1 MNTPKTLSHCDVI
14 SLSDEGW
21 KIIEKKAKQFG
32 INLTEL
38 WQKIANQEI
47 ILVEA
52 EKMEDLLDT
61 IDGLEGLLSAKE
73 EETISWE
80 QIKSDIEKDE

>member
-1 MNTPKTLSHCDVI
+1 MNTTAPNIEV

-21 KIIEKKAKQFG
+21 EVIENTAQQLG

-38 WQKIANQEI
+38 WQKIAAREI

-52 EKMEDLLDT
+52 ERLEDLLDT
-61 IDGLEGLLSAKE
+61 ISGFEGLLSAKE
-73 EETISWE
+73 EGTTSWE
-80 QIKSDIEKDE
+80 KIKAEAESNN